1 MDAYSWI
8 IWQRNKHDIWRR
20 KMNAILVYLGGAL
33 TMLWGIA
40 HLIPTK
46 GTVEGFGEISED
58 NRNIIT
64 MEWIN
69 EGVTLIFIGLLVVAV
84 TIIGSQSVVSYAVY
98 LLSTVMLLVL
108 ALISIFTGFKVNF
121 LPFKLCPVI
130 FTLSAVLILI
140 GGVF

>member
-1 MDAYSWI
+1 
-8 IWQRNKHDIWRR
+8 
-20 KMNAILVYLGGAL
+20 MNSILVYLGGAL
-33 TMLWGIA
+33 TILWGIA
-40 HLIPTK
+40 HLFPTK
-46 GTVEGFGEISED
+46 ATVKGFGEISED
-58 NRNIIT
+58 NRHIIT

-84 TIIGSQSVVSYAVY
+84 TIIDPLSVVSYAVY
-98 LLSTVMLLVL
+98 LLSTAMLLVL
-108 ALISIFTGFKVNF
+108 ALISVFTGFKVNF